1 MNTPHSGHEIYLH
14 VRVMIGIIVGLSV
27 ARLLTG
33 MSRFIQHPKREHVY
47 LVHLGWAI
55 AILLSVVHFWWWEFR
70 LQEIADWYF
79 EEYACV
85 LFYAILFFL
94 LSTIL
99 FPDKLD
105 EYKGFKDY
113 FISRKRWFF
122 GILALTFM
130 VDVWDTLLKGNEY
143 AAALGVE
150 YIVRIIVYLVLC
162 LLAIFINNQRF
173 QSAFVIIS
181 LLYQVSWILRL
192 YHAFP

>member
-1 MNTPHSGHEIYLH
+1 MATGPMTRRSRWPNMLSMNTPHSGHDIYLH

-143 AAALGVE
+143 AAALGMN
-150 YIVRIIVYLVLC
+150 RLGHQTPSRH
-162 LLAIFINNQRF
+162 LLGTIDPRRERVAL
-173 QSAFVIIS
+173 A
-181 LLYQVSWILRL
+181 LG
-192 YHAFP
+192 

>member
-55 AILLSVVHFWWWEFR
+55 GMLLAVVHFWWWEFR

-113 FISRKRWFF
+113 FISRKGWFF
-122 GILALTFM
+122 GILALTFL
-130 VDVWDTLLKGNEY
+130 VDVWDTFLKGNEY

-150 YIVRIIVYLVLC
+150 YVVRTIAYLLLC
-162 LLAIFINNQRF
+162 LLAIFISNQRF

-181 LLYQVSWILRL
+181 LLYQISWILRL